1 MTNISQQ
8 NLIFRISRLEFLFIC
23 SSKCLLYKLRLRTF
37 WRNFLEKM
45 ELFILVIIYFTRIEY
60 YHMTLVRVFLTVEPR
75 PNITMIV
82 NGACTAVNRKIR
94 VVNGQYFTRLAWT
107 VLRPFVDT
115 SYTMKNPLKIEY
127 SIVYDTMKYDR
138 NTVLGGSLYY
148 TIRFLLLYV
157 FLSFLFRSVGIFFR
171 CSIHLYMFGF
181 FLSVYHI
188 YLDFSFLSLR
198 IHMC

>member
-1 MTNISQQ
+1 
-8 NLIFRISRLEFLFIC
+8 
-23 SSKCLLYKLRLRTF
+23 
-37 WRNFLEKM
+37 M

-115 SYTMKNPLKIEY
+115 SYTIKNPLKIEY

-171 CSIHLYMFGF
+171 SSIHLYMFGF

>member
-1 MTNISQQ
+1 
-8 NLIFRISRLEFLFIC
+8 
-23 SSKCLLYKLRLRTF
+23 
-37 WRNFLEKM
+37 
-45 ELFILVIIYFTRIEY
+45 
-60 YHMTLVRVFLTVEPR
+60 
-75 PNITMIV
+75 
-82 NGACTAVNRKIR
+82 
-94 VVNGQYFTRLAWT
+94 
-107 VLRPFVDT
+107 
-115 SYTMKNPLKIEY
+115 
-127 SIVYDTMKYDR
+127 MKYDR

-171 CSIHLYMFGF
+171 SSIHLYMFGF